1 MKSPD
6 EEGRE
11 TLRVKNAGSKFGL
24 NLVLDVQQ
32 NEYTSLLADQA
43 GFMVLIHDQE
53 TPPMVEEL
61 GFSIGPG
68 TTTFAAFT
76 KQKVVNLEAPYE
88 TNCSASAISNIP
100 GYSKY
105 TTSSCMLTCQSK
117 YIVERCGCRDVTL
130 PGKERTL

>member
-1 MKSPD
+1 M
-6 EEGRE
+6 EGRGI
-11 TLRVKNAGSKFGL
+11 LRVKNAGSKFGL

-43 GFMVLIHDQE
+43 GFMVLIHDQQ

-76 KQKVVNLEAPYE
+76 KQKV
-88 TNCSASAISNIP
+88 IS
-100 GYSKY
+100 
-105 TTSSCMLTCQSK
+105 T
-117 YIVERCGCRDVTL
+117 
-130 PGKERTL
+130 